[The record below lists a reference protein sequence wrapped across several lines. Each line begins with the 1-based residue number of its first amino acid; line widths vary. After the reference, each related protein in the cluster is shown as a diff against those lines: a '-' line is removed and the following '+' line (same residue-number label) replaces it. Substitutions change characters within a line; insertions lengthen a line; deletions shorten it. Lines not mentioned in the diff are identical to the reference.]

1 MKSNEEFL
9 EGIYSKKDA
18 IIKKRKKKMSAIAT
32 AVCAVIC
39 AVAITGVIGLQKPE
53 KVEEFYNEIRKF
65 GSFATMSEYEDADM
79 AVKETTTAFVED
91 NEYLLSE
98 ETYTKPTK
106 PASEKEADDKLQY
119 EGSAAKPV
127 VEVLTDVA
135 EGVADGEMNFA
146 PETPDSG
153 GDSASPTTALPSAS
167 PMPSTEEIT
176 DAAYELLSEEDR
188 QTFSKDSAVATVTR
202 YADGTQTFEVT
213 FTAVSPLQPSE
224 ARHIRVQLDENLNLI
239 RILSF

>member
-1 MKSNEEFL
+1 MKSNEEFI

-39 AVAITGVIGLQKPE
+39 AVAITGIIGLQKPE
-53 KVEEFYNEIRKF
+53 KVVELYNDLRKF
-65 GSFATMSEYEDADM
+65 GSSATRSEAEGVDM
-79 AVKETTTAFVED
+79 AVQETTTASVED
-91 NEYLLSE
+91 NEYLIAE
-98 ETYTKPTK
+98 EAYTKPTK
-106 PASEKEADDKLQY
+106 PASEKDADDKLQY

-135 EGVADGEMNFA
+135 EGEADGAMNFA

-153 GDSASPTTALPSAS
+153 GDSASPTKALPPSS

-176 DAAYELLSEEDR
+176 DSAYELLPEEDK
-188 QTFSKDSAVATVTR
+188 QTFSKDSAVALVKK
-202 YADGTQTFEVT
+202 YADGTQIFEVT
-213 FTAVSPLQPSE
+213 FTAVSASQPSE
-224 ARHIRVQLDENLNLI
+224 VRHISVQLDENLNLI